1 MILQTVDKNRRKEDT
16 KIQTLTLK
24 IYMSGMGP
32 IETMAISDMMNSF
45 NLKMHDDSDSD
56 SDDRDENSDVSRDD
70 GLEIGGERSVICLSQ
85 DEKGDLNLTWK
96 LPYDNDGIE
105 LVS

>member
-1 MILQTVDKNRRKEDT
+1 MEEGGYENT
-16 KIQTLTLK
+16 TLTLK

-56 SDDRDENSDVSRDD
+56 REVAR
-70 GLEIGGERSVICLSQ
+70 IVM
-85 DEKGDLNLTWK
+85 
-96 LPYDNDGIE
+96 
-105 LVS
+105 

>member
-1 MILQTVDKNRRKEDT
+1 MKMQNEL
-16 KIQTLTLK
+16 TLTLK

-32 IETMAISDMMNSF
+32 IETTARSGMMNSF

-56 SDDRDENSDVSRDD
+56 DREENSDVSRDD
-70 GLEIGGERSVICLSQ
+70 GLEIGGGRSVIYLSQ

-96 LPYDNDGIE
+96 LRIICHMTMTGSNLYLRLGR
-105 LVS
+105 